1 MERKGEQVMEKIT
14 RNDSRF
20 LPKFSINRKVN
31 YINDSSLSNL
41 IKRAD
46 EMCDKYGL
54 EYESRIYK
62 VTELYSY
69 DEMNNSAVRLKSGK
83 TRYKGTK
90 SEHKEFYEVKLIKV
104 GA

>member
-1 MERKGEQVMEKIT
+1 MEKIT

-46 EMCDKYGL
+46 EMCEKYGL
-54 EYESRIYK
+54 EYESKIYK

-69 DEMNNSAVRLKSGK
+69 DEMSNTSVRFKSGK
-83 TRYKGTK
+83 TRYKGAK